1 MRCAQGNSTVT
12 NVDNVPRR
20 RKYHFVMGNV
30 RIGFLGPQGSFSHEA
45 VATMDRVEAVAYD
58 SFADVFSA
66 VADSTLDQGLVPL
79 ENAIEG
85 TVSATIDG
93 LVFDHDLVIVREIV
107 LPIRLHLFARPGVS
121 LNEITVVRS
130 YVHALAQC
138 RRYLLTM
145 NVTTAQ
151 STSTSQ
157 AAREVAESLESWAAV
172 SSALAGELFGLHA
185 LANGIEDHP
194 DNATRFVLVGRDAVA
209 APTGHDRTT
218 IVCFQDSDRPGSL
231 YAILGRFAARDINL
245 TKLESRPTKRGLGD
259 YCFVIEFEGHVADDV
274 IADCLADLQA
284 HFTRVKFLG
293 SYPVTGVDATERR
306 AEVVEARRSA
316 DEWIKSIR
324 SRIQR

>member
-1 MRCAQGNSTVT
+1 
-12 NVDNVPRR
+12 
-20 RKYHFVMGNV
+20 MGTA
-30 RIGFLGPQGSFSHEA
+30 RIGYLGPEGSFSHEA
-45 VATMDRVEAVAYD
+45 VATMVNAEAVAYD
-58 SFADVFSA
+58 SFADVFTA
-66 VADSTLDQGLVPL
+66 VAHSTLDQGLVPL

-121 LNEITVVRS
+121 LEEITTVRS

-138 RRYLLTM
+138 RNYLNAM
-145 NVTTAQ
+145 NVASAPT
-151 STSTSQ
+151 TSTSQ
-157 AAREVAESLESWAAV
+157 AAREVAESNEAWAAV
-172 SSALAGELFGLHA
+172 CSALAGELFGLHA
-185 LANGIEDHP
+185 VATDIEDHP

-218 IVCFQDSDRPGSL
+218 IVCFQDADRPGSL
-231 YAILGRFAARDINL
+231 YGILGRFAARDINL

-284 HFTRVKFLG
+284 HLTRVKFLG
-293 SYPVTGVDATERR
+293 SYPVTGVDATDRR
-306 AEVVEARRSA
+306 EEVVEARRSA
-316 DEWIKSIR
+316 DEWITTIR
-324 SRIQR
+324 ARIQR